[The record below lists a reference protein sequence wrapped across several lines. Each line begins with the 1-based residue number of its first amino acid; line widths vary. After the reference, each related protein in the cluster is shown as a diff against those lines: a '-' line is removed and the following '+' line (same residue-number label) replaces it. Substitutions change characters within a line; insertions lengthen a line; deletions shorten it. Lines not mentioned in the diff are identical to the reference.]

1 MYEDIHVLWGLL
13 LLYGAVVAILA
24 VVFWPIT
31 LMYFAWQWGLK
42 LRQYWKVDLPRQ
54 RAEDEFVRE
63 IWGNK

>member
-1 MYEDIHVLWGLL
+1 MYEDIHVIWGLI
-13 LLYGAVVAILA
+13 LLYCAVVAILA

-31 LMYFAWQWGLK
+31 LMYFAWQWYLELK
-42 LRQYWKVDLPRQ
+42 KYWTVDRPRQ